1 MVCITICKSFIT
13 GCQYKQT
20 NEETMSFQEK
30 NITVS
35 LANFTLILGFY
46 LIRVFQ
52 MIQEGSFNSANVF
65 RLWGIIIA
73 LAVVVTIFAT
83 ILTHIVL
90 AIIHAIRTG
99 EERPDIEDIE
109 DERDQLID
117 LRGTKVTYL
126 VSSIGAFLSMLTF
139 VMGQPPLVMFTL
151 LIFFG
156 VVAQILGDVLRL
168 YLYRRGL

>member
-1 MVCITICKSFIT
+1 
-13 GCQYKQT
+13 
-20 NEETMSFQEK
+20 MSFQQK

-52 MIQEGSFNSANVF
+52 MVQDGSFNSANVF
-65 RLWGIIIA
+65 RLWGVIIV

-83 ILTHIVL
+83 ILTHIVS
-90 AIIHAIRTG
+90 AIIQAIKTG
-99 EERPDIEDIE
+99 EQKPEVEDIQ
-109 DERDQLID
+109 DERDQVID
-117 LRGTKVTYL
+117 LRGTKLTYL

-139 VMGQPPLVMFTL
+139 VFGQPPLVMFTL

-156 VVAQILGDVLRL
+156 VLAQILGDVLRL
-168 YLYRRGL
+168 VLYRRGF